1 MRKGFG
7 LLLILT
13 LILTLGTIVQN
24 YRFDSS
30 AALERS
36 SALALQQEAASVEV
50 ALADL
55 RAAQAAYLAV
65 GQDHRFWISRAA
77 DLTTQIVDGLGRLS
91 AGTSSAEAGR
101 HYDAARTALTDLGNV
116 DRRARDFVNAD
127 QRGLASDIVFVE
139 GLAATQRLQSELL
152 AARQIEGS
160 SSEARLVRNAQLG
173 FGMTA
178 LVLGFVF
185 LVAWRAARAL
195 PQTPVSE
202 PASTA
207 QMIRDLPPP
216 VKAPN
221 GNSPGTA
228 VRVTAPILPPS
239 VNLPGAAELCV
250 DLARVIDSRDV
261 PALLERAAQILDA
274 KGVILWVAN
283 ADGSSLRPSLSFGY
297 PDKVIQRLGGLP
309 ADSENVTSQAFR
321 SMRPQIMNG
330 AMPGAAGAVAVPLVT
345 GSGCVG
351 VLSAETRLVKPA
363 PESVAVARIIAA
375 QFAALVGPADEAAGT
390 HAESHRTQA
399 AQA

>member
-36 SALALQQEAASVEV
+36 SALALQQEAGSVEV

-91 AGTSSAEAGR
+91 AATTSADASR

-116 DRRARDFVNAD
+116 DRRARDFVTGRPAWPGLGHRLRRGPGRD
-127 QRGLASDIVFVE
+127 AAPAVGAAGGSTDRGLFVRSPARPQCPARIRHDRAGARIRHPRGLA
-139 GLAATQRLQSELL
+139 GR
-152 AARQIEGS
+152 
-160 SSEARLVRNAQLG
+160 
-173 FGMTA
+173 
-178 LVLGFVF
+178 
-185 LVAWRAARAL
+185 ARASAGA
-195 PQTPVSE
+195 VSE

-221 GNSPGTA
+221 GEFTRDGRARHSTDP
-228 VRVTAPILPPS
+228 
-239 VNLPGAAELCV
+239 AA
-250 DLARVIDSRDV
+250 R
-261 PALLERAAQILDA
+261 Q
-274 KGVILWVAN
+274 
-283 ADGSSLRPSLSFGY
+283 
-297 PDKVIQRLGGLP
+297 
-309 ADSENVTSQAFR
+309 
-321 SMRPQIMNG
+321 
-330 AMPGAAGAVAVPLVT
+330 
-345 GSGCVG
+345 
-351 VLSAETRLVKPA
+351 
-363 PESVAVARIIAA
+363 
-375 QFAALVGPADEAAGT
+375 
-390 HAESHRTQA
+390 
-399 AQA
+399 